1 VDGHGNGHGIGM
13 PQYGAY
19 GYALK
24 TRHTYPYILAHYYP
38 GTGLRRAA
46 SHTVRVLLKQGPA
59 LLVAGATRVTA
70 PGRSAI
76 SLRDDR
82 TYRFEPDAAGLRLVD
97 TSSGQALDAQAV
109 AARSYALRSLKPAAS
124 PFDVYADTRSQVYR
138 GLDGERSRTTSAVQA
153 TRAYALFYGTG
164 VAATYFSS
172 SSGGRTAAID
182 EEWGGPPVPY
192 LRSVSDPYDY
202 LSPWHSWT
210 LTLKTADVQQR
221 LGSLLLGDLR
231 NIAVVARN
239 SSGRAALVEI
249 TGSGGVTE
257 ATGVQIRA
265 ALGLRSTWF
274 TLRFS
279 H

>member
-1 VDGHGNGHGIGM
+1 
-13 PQYGAY
+13 
-19 GYALK
+19 
-24 TRHTYPYILAHYYP
+24 
-38 GTGLRRAA
+38 
-46 SHTVRVLLKQGPA
+46 
-59 LLVAGATRVTA
+59 
-70 PGRSAI
+70 
-76 SLRDDR
+76 
-82 TYRFEPDAAGLRLVD
+82 
-97 TSSGQALDAQAV
+97 
-109 AARSYALRSLKPAAS
+109 
-124 PFDVYADTRSQVYR
+124 
-138 GLDGERSRTTSAVQA
+138 
-153 TRAYALFYGTG
+153 
-164 VAATYFSS
+164 
-172 SSGGRTAAID
+172 
-182 EEWGGPPVPY
+182 
-192 LRSVSDPYDY
+192 VSDPYDY